1 MGLAQKMNSSGDI
14 DLVRNIL
21 SEIIDK
27 PIDKSTI
34 IFPPFYTNFGRFI
47 HIGKNVF
54 INHAC
59 SFLDMGGIY
68 IDDEVLIG
76 PKVNLI
82 TENHPL
88 DSEDRKALITK
99 PITLKRRAWIG
110 AGSTIL
116 PGVTVGQNAVVAAG
130 SVVSKDVPDNV
141 VVGGVPAKFIKSIYS
156 GQVLENDRTV
166 IKPKELDIYLPEL
179 KLALEYNGEYWHDE
193 TKKRKPGYHKEK
205 QKACEKKGIKLI
217 EVWDSEWH
225 ADKDRFKNLIQE
237 VINSIQS
244 PLKI

>member
-1 MGLAQKMNSSGDI
+1 MT
-14 DLVRNIL
+14 VTT
-21 SEIIDK
+21 E
-27 PIDKSTI
+27 
-34 IFPPFYTNFGRFI
+34 NFIKKARFI
-47 HIGKNVF
+47 HGNRYDYSLVNYENSKTKIDIICLKHGVF
-54 INHAC
+54 SQTPDKHINAKSGC
-59 SFLDMGGIY
+59 PYCAGNKSNCQKFIC
-68 IDDEVLIG
+68 
-76 PKVNLI
+76 
-82 TENHPL
+82 
-88 DSEDRKALITK
+88 KAKKIHGNK
-99 PITLKRRAWIG
+99 YDY
-110 AGSTIL
+110 S
-116 PGVTVGQNAVVAAG
+116 
-130 SVVSKDVPDNV
+130 SVVYQSHAKKIIIICPIHGPFEQRAN
-141 VVGGVPAKFIKSIYS
+141 GHLNGKGCYKCAKSYKRSRGEIELCKFIKSIYS